1 MALIFKKKSKKRVT
15 DATITQTLLV
25 SLKKNRLIEAP
36 HKKKTTFLELLFDLA
51 VVFVFAT
58 LSSKFAEYIG
68 ISPVGFIGG
77 DESLKVSHA
86 EIGIIY

>member
-1 MALIFKKKSKKRVT
+1 MAFMFGKRSKKRVS
-15 DATITQTLLV
+15 DATITQTLMV

-51 VVFVFAT
+51 VVFVFSM

-68 ISPVGFIGG
+68 ISPKSFIGG
-77 DESLKVSHA
+77 DENLEVSHS
-86 EIGIIY
+86 EIGLFY